1 MSGNELMVAD
11 EAMTAMDATS
21 AASQANQSINPFV
34 SMGYQMLPGVGSQQ
48 AQMLAEQT
56 GDFGMEGLLKT
67 QAAAAS
73 PSALRGMGLNVAPQ
87 VMQLTQPRPGP
98 SPAGMRKGSFQ
109 PSANPLAEMA
119 LMRKRK
125 PISLL

>member
-11 EAMTAMDATS
+11 EAMTAMDS
-21 AASQANQSINPFV
+21 ASQAAQANQAVNPFI
-34 SMGYQMLPGVGSQQ
+34 SMGYQMLPGVGSEQ
-48 AQMLAEQT
+48 ARMLAEQT
-56 GDFGMEGLLKT
+56 GDFGIEGLMKT
-67 QAAAAS
+67 QAAAMRPM
-73 PSALRGMGLNVAPQ
+73 PSASLAAAPML
-87 VMQLTQPRPGP
+87 MQMAQARPGP
-98 SPAGMRKGSFQ
+98 APAGMRRGSFQ